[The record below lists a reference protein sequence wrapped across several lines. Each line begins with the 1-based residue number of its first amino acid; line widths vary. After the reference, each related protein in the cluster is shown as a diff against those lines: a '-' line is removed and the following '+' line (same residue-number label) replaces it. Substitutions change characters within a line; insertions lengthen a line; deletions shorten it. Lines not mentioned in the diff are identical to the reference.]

1 MQVAIAPHET
11 ETKLITGEELLA
23 MGDIGP
29 CELIDGRIVPMSP
42 TGFEHGNIEF
52 TLGLALKTFVQQR
65 RLGWV
70 VGGEVGIY
78 TRRHP
83 DRVRG
88 ADIVFVSKE
97 RLPQL
102 PEGFLEVAPELVVEI
117 ISPSDRWSD
126 MRRKIDEYFAIG
138 VQHVWVVEPE
148 NRAVLV
154 YHSRH
159 DIRELT
165 ENDTLVGE
173 GALEGFSLPV
183 ASLFAD

>member
-1 MQVAIAPHET
+1 MQASVAPP

-42 TGFEHGNIEF
+42 TGGKHGKIESILSLA
-52 TLGLALKTFVQQR
+52 LGLFAQR
-65 RLGWV
+65 HKSGSV
-70 VGGEVGIY
+70 MSGEVGIY

-88 ADIVFVSKE
+88 ADVVFMSNE
-97 RLPQL
+97 RAATP
-102 PEGFLEVAPELVVEI
+102 PEGFLEFAPELVVEI

-138 VQHVWVVEPE
+138 IQWVWVIEPE
-148 NRAVLV
+148 DHAVLV
-154 YHSRH
+154 YHSRT
-159 DIRELT
+159 DMRELT

-183 ASLFAD
+183 ASLFAA